1 MSGAEVDFLKRRRME
16 CYDWFTRLSLMFLLL
31 QISLNIDICS
41 NSHLTQGWKCFRT
54 FQALK
59 WLNYTNILLLI
70 HEIIGTLF
78 SINNQ
83 TEIFPVG
90 FVVVNE
96 LILLIFICK

>member
-1 MSGAEVDFLKRRRME
+1 MKCCDR
-16 CYDWFTRLSLMFLLL
+16 FTRLS
-31 QISLNIDICS
+31 
-41 NSHLTQGWKCFRT
+41 QGWKCSRT

-70 HEIIGTLF
+70 HDIIGTLS

-96 LILLIFICK
+96 LILLIFIRK